1 MALLNRFIIPAI
13 GQSQEKNFLVT
24 SSATVG
30 LPFSDAGNEVRK
42 GHIVEH
48 VCFLPGLGRIES

>member
-1 MALLNRFIIPAI
+1 MALLNRFIIPAM

-30 LPFSDAGNEVRK
+30 LHFSEAESELRQ
-42 GHIVEH
+42 GHIIED